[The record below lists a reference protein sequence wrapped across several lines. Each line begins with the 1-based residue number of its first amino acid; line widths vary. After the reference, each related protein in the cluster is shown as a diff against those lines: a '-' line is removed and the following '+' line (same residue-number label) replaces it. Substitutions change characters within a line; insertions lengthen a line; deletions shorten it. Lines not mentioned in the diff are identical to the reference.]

1 MLGNGLGMVDHAAVT
16 DQLILFLF
24 AKSLT
29 IPTADDNSPNC
40 FNMRHSLG
48 G

>member
-1 MLGNGLGMVDHAAVT
+1 MIDHPTVAE
-16 DQLILFLF
+16 QLILLWF
-24 AKSLT
+24 AKSLA
-29 IPTADDNSPNC
+29 IATADNNSPNC